1 MIFPLEEVR
10 QFKIQKLQ
18 NELIMNTN
26 QNMMM
31 NMNNPMILTNFQNNI
46 QNINTVNCDDCFEY
60 NQKMEYYTGEN
71 AMYCNNCKNQLP
83 AFYQTILFTSPDIL
97 IIVLNR
103 GKGIEFNGKM
113 EFSETLNL
121 YKYVERK
128 ETGYMYKLIGTVN
141 HMGGSNTS
149 DHFIA
154 CCKSPINNKWYKYND
169 DLVTEI
175 NNFNQ
180 EIINYAKPFILFYQK
195 LYN

>member
-31 NMNNPMILTNFQNNI
+31 NMNNPMIFTNFQNNI
-46 QNINTVNCDDCFEY
+46 QNINTINCDDCFEY

-83 AFYQTILFTSPDIL
+83 AFYQTILFTSPEIL

-103 GKGIEFNGKM
+103 GKGIEFNVKM

-141 HMGGSNTS
+141 QMGGSSTS

-154 CCKSPINNKWYKYND
+154 CCKSPINDKWYKYND
-169 DLVTEI
+169 DLVTDI

-180 EIINYAKPFILFYQK
+180 EIINYAKLFILFYQN